1 VPHKAGHHLGQAP
14 IGFRPRG
21 SDDPVGEGGIVL
33 GCLGYAAGPEL
44 HSWCWRWVGNHLAH
58 VESRGWG
65 EGCWLGL
72 VRQAVQCGGCFQG
85 GFRGRMVEG
94 RQTSTCT
101 CTREGNKVWTGWSHC
116 RGNARRG
123 GPGRTT
129 SKFFLWRNTSF
140 NSGGADSATQKTTLT
155 NHQHFMS
162 FPSRLP
168 LAHVDILPSR
178 EPR

>member
-14 IGFRPRG
+14 IGFRARG

-94 RQTSTCT
+94 WQTSTCT

-116 RGNARRG
+116 RGNARKTGWPWTNDVKVLSLAQHILQQRG
-123 GPGRTT
+123 SGLGHTKGDFNQPPALHVVSIPIAPGSCR
-129 SKFFLWRNTSF
+129 
-140 NSGGADSATQKTTLT
+140 
-155 NHQHFMS
+155 HPS
-162 FPSRLP
+162 FP
-168 LAHVDILPSR
+168 
-178 EPR
+178 